1 MEDYRDFGYQSE
13 EEFLE
18 DLLGCD
24 ENWTLEDF
32 MDAYDPD

>member
-1 MEDYRDFGYQSE
+1 MAEYEEFGYLSE
-13 EEFLE
+13 EEFIE

-32 MDAYDPD
+32 YDSYDPD

>member
-1 MEDYRDFGYQSE
+1 MSEYEEFGYRSE

-18 DLLGCD
+18 DLLDCD

-32 MDAYDPD
+32 FDAYDPD